1 MAWWSWLSLGLVCWA
16 LVILLIVVVNHRF
29 WTFVDPHPLDD
40 ASFDMAHGLLA
51 ENRRLAEEL
60 RLREESQ
67 IPVMPAGAQR
77 RMSEL
82 IAENNRLRD
91 ALIFIMDFPNGVG
104 DRSPARVAADALE
117 GNPSSIQVVGT

>member
-67 IPVMPAGAQR
+67 IPVIPAGAQR

>member
-1 MAWWSWLSLGLVCWA
+1 
-16 LVILLIVVVNHRF
+16 VVVVVVAR
-29 WTFVDPHPLDD
+29 TPLDD

-67 IPVMPAGAQR
+67 IPVIPAGAQR